1 MNGFVNGLCRLS
13 RCPSRSAEWMECR
26 VPTGCPLPAPDP
38 RCPPGGRRRDSRPRG
53 AGGLRRGQQERE
65 HGPGEE
71 CEHVARSEPAAQEEL
86 LTVQLEQRP
95 SWPQGR
101 PVSLPAGRARAPT
114 RNPRRPFAGR
124 ERPAPVGFSFFLHL
138 SPPAHS
144 LSTPMPRPRRA
155 SSAHVQPHTDAHTH
169 TRGDACAH
177 HVHTH
182 HACAGRTEGPGSPGE
197 NAALPANFEFQ
208 VNNRSC

>member
-1 MNGFVNGLCRLS
+1 
-13 RCPSRSAEWMECR
+13 MECR
-26 VPTGCPLPAPDP
+26 VPTRRPLPAPDP

-86 LTVQLEQRP
+86 LTVQPEQRP
-95 SWPQGR
+95 PGR
-101 PVSLPAGRARAPT
+101 RDGPSACPPAARG
-114 RNPRRPFAGR
+114 PRRGTRDARLQGVS
-124 ERPAPVGFSFFLHL
+124 APHLWGFSFFLHL

-169 TRGDACAH
+169 MRGDACAH

-197 NAALPANFEFQ
+197 NTANFEFQ